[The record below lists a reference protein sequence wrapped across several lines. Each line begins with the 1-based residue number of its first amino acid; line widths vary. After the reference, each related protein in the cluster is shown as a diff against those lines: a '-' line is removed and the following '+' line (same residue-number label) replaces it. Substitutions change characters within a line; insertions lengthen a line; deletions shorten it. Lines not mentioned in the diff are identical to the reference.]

1 MTGHAVERQRTVVA
15 KPAAARR
22 GRRRRREVESEEF
35 IAFCR
40 RIVRAMGRR
49 AVVADPE
56 DFAMLA
62 GLADDLNKVVADAA
76 AGLYDA
82 GYSWAEIGA
91 SLNITRQAA
100 RQRWGITDRR
110 TA

>member
-1 MTGHAVERQRTVVA
+1 
-15 KPAAARR
+15 
-22 GRRRRREVESEEF
+22 
-35 IAFCR
+35 
-40 RIVRAMGRR
+40 MGRR

-62 GLADDLNKVVADAA
+62 GLADDLNAVVAGAA
-76 AGLYDA
+76 VGLYDV